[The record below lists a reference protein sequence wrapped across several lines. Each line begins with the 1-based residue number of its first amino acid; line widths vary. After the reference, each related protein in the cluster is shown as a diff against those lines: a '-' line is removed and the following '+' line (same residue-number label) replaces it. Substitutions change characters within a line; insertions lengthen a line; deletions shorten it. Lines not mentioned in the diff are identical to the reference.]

1 MDKTVFDLYT
11 DYLLCSFGSVT
22 ATGSSQLV
30 DGAVSH
36 DQITRLLASEEKRSA
51 HLWQKVKSLVRQVQ
65 APEGVLIIDDSVAA
79 KPYTDENELI
89 CWHWDH
95 AKGRNVKGI
104 NFVSAVYHVPGVTLP
119 VAFDLVTKTETYYDP
134 TAKKEKRRSPL
145 SKNARFRTLVPACV
159 HNQIPFAYV
168 LADLWFAS
176 ADNLKF
182 VVQVAKKH
190 FVMPLKSNRKVALSQ
205 DDQRHARYTTVEK
218 LALTPGDTGQIWVED
233 VPFALL
239 LTKEVF
245 TNKDGST
252 GERYAVTDD
261 LTRECRADDQALSKT
276 MGGRSVSRSLKTKCL
291 VRAVPHTHPDHA
303 TQSLVCESVCL
314 HQTRKC
320 QTQNRR
326 ESIRLEIKT
335 LCGGTQ
341 DRLSGTCQPRTR
353 FSRCVT

>member
-22 ATGSSQLV
+22 ATGLSQLV

-36 DQITRLLASEEKRSA
+36 DQITRWLASEEKRSA
-51 HLWQKVKSLVRQVQ
+51 HLWQKVKPLVRQVQ
-65 APEGVLIIDDSVAA
+65 EPDGVIIIDDSVAE

-89 CWHWDH
+89 GWHWDN
-95 AKGRNVKGI
+95 AKGRNVKGS
-104 NFVSAVYHVPGVTLP
+104 NFISAVYHVPGVTLP

-134 TAKKEKRRSPL
+134 KAKIEKRRSAL
-145 SKNARFRTLVPACV
+145 SKNARLRTLVQACV

-176 ADNLKF
+176 ADNLRF

-218 LALTPGDTGQIWVED
+218 LALTPGDTCQIWVED

-252 GERYAVTDD
+252 GERYVVTDD
-261 LTRECRADDQALSKT
+261 LTLSAAQMIKLYQKRWTVEVYHEALKQNASLEKSPTRTPTTQRNHLFASLCAYIKLESVKIKTGVNQFALKSKIYAAA
-276 MGGRSVSRSLKTKCL
+276 LKTAYQEL
-291 VRAVPHTHPDHA
+291 VNLAPV
-303 TQSLVCESVCL
+303 SL
-314 HQTRKC
+314 
-320 QTQNRR
+320 
-326 ESIRLEIKT
+326 
-335 LCGGTQ
+335 GA
-341 DRLSGTCQPRTR
+341 
-353 FSRCVT
+353 